1 MNRLTVGSLFSG
13 YLGLTMAVEAAFDA
27 ELRWVSDITAHD
39 KKGTQVGDAP
49 RILEHRAPGVPNLG
63 DITAVDWTAVEPVD
77 IIDGGSPCQD
87 ISIAGRRAGMT
98 TGTRSNL
105 WVAMCDA
112 IATIKPAYVVWEN
125 VRGSLSARAD
135 SDLEP
140 CPGCVGDNDSVPHL
154 RALGRVLGDLADLGF
169 DAEWRGLRAADIGA
183 PHGRYRIFV
192 VAARPDRFARL
203 ERRLAAAGE
212 TPRWRALG
220 TAPRRDRAPIAAL
233 LPTPRS
239 ADHYATMGA
248 PAALRHVE
256 AGNGSLPEV
265 LGYHLLPTP
274 TATSYGSNQSESAGS
289 AVRPSLNTLAPLL
302 PTPRT
307 VRGGS
312 GSETVAPHPGRSTS
326 TDNRAGTAADLNRHS
341 PGLRALHLLLP
352 TPTTQ
357 PGTGNGHARN
367 LTTEL
372 IPTPSVADSMGG
384 HLKRGGARGDE
395 LLLKGMAKEGMLD
408 RYDKYGPAI
417 TRWETILG
425 RQAPPALIPGT
436 RKLNPAFVEWM
447 MGLPAGWVTDIPGLT
462 HNQQTH
468 ALGNGVVPQQA
479 HTAITDCLTALT
491 ERPPA

>member
-13 YLGLTMAVEAAFDA
+13 YLGLTMAVESAFDA

-87 ISIAGRRAGMT
+87 ISTAGRRAGMT

-169 DAEWRGLRAADIGA
+169 DSETWPTSGSMRSGVVYA
-183 PHGRYRIFV
+183 PPTSEPRT
-192 VAARPDRFARL
+192 
-203 ERRLAAAGE
+203 AG
-212 TPRWRALG
+212 TG
-220 TAPRRDRAPIAAL
+220 SSSL
-233 LPTPRS
+233 LPTPRA
-239 ADHYATMGA
+239 ADKDATPGSPGA
-248 PAALRHVE
+248 ARHVA

-265 LGYHLLPTP
+265 LGV
-274 TATSYGSNQSESAGS
+274 N
-289 AVRPSLNTLAPLL
+289 
-302 PTPRT
+302 
-307 VRGGS
+307 
-312 GSETVAPHPGRSTS
+312 
-326 TDNRAGTAADLNRHS
+326 
-341 PGLRALHLLLP
+341 LLP

-408 RYDKYGPAI
+408 RYGKYGPAI